1 MRMRWAQSLSE
12 RLTGERVTP
21 PSRTVTW
28 ASAAACHHCATEE
41 RRSTEGR
48 TDRARWHG
56 WSGWKKAATFTVTG
70 KHTNVVVFSL
80 SFFFLRRAHNC
91 VCLWGWCAQCRT
103 TGTKA
108 SVIEIRQLLV
118 YCLCFLWQTRM
129 FKVYIWIRSTLHVV
143 IKYLGV
149 LVPSV
154 V

>member
-1 MRMRWAQSLSE
+1 MNRYTMRMRWAQSLSE

-80 SFFFLRRAHNC
+80 SFFFYAGHTTVCACGGGAPNVGQLALRLLLSKYANC
-91 VCLWGWCAQCRT
+91 WSIVYVFYDKPGCLKYT
-103 TGTKA
+103 Y
-108 SVIEIRQLLV
+108 ELDP
-118 YCLCFLWQTRM
+118 LCTW
-129 FKVYIWIRSTLHVV
+129 
-143 IKYLGV
+143 
-149 LVPSV
+149 
-154 V
+154 